1 MAVTLNDGNDWNDH
15 ASLLDF
21 GFNHYPLKTL
31 VERGEAVKGYSLVT
45 GKAFAYP
52 LGQGR
57 KQGSSTSWC
66 LVQLPRHLRV
76 AMLRVRGV
84 QVQAPV

>member
-15 ASLLDF
+15 SSLLDF

-45 GKAFAYP
+45 SKAFAYP

-57 KQGSSTSWC
+57 KQDSLTSWC
-66 LVQLPRHLRV
+66 LMRKRRLLRV
-76 AMLRVRGV
+76 VMLRVRGV